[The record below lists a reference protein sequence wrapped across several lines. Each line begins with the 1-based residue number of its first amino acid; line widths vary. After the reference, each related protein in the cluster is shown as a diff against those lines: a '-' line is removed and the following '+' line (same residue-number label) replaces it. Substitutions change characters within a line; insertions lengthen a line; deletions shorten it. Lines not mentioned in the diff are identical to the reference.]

1 MNSDDRWN
9 AKDWVIVFG
18 LFILTTLVFSLV
30 LFSRNWSLGVELDF
44 LRQFYPARVFAANSI
59 SAGSFPVWN
68 PHTLCGYPY
77 FASYQTA
84 MLYPFNLIMVGVYGV
99 LGLDFSLKALCAFA
113 AFHFFLAG
121 VFTYILA
128 REFKLRRVASVV
140 AAVAYM
146 LCGFMTAHAGHINQL
161 SASAWLP
168 LIFFLFYRSLT
179 RRKISYS
186 VGAGA
191 AMGIALLAGHFQSIF
206 YLCVFMSGF
215 AVYMT
220 GKRYREGDGGV
231 GPLSTFLSLGVAIII
246 AVGIAAAQLLPTLEL
261 IGLST
266 RNDIPYS
273 MAVVGSIPR
282 WQIVNLVFPKF
293 FGSGPENYVG
303 GWMMWET
310 YGYAG
315 VTCGVLGV
323 IALLRKKKGLVIF
336 LWISLIV
343 SLILALGP
351 GGYLFTVLYKAGL
364 FFNRLH
370 DPARTLVIFGFSSA
384 LLAGFGADY
393 LLDAVEEPSMRH
405 LHYKAAVRLACIV
418 VALVVAL
425 AVVLSV
431 FLLIR
436 GADDSARD
444 WIGIKSMVF
453 PLVLL
458 FLLLTLLFSSS
469 RIQSPGLLLGTGL
482 VLIVIVDLV
491 ALNVPWTMIRVD
503 ADNIFGD
510 KSAME
515 YIASQDGEFRVETD
529 ANTLYK
535 TLDDGPVYGVDK
547 TTGDDSLVLED
558 YDRYR
563 NLILPSVAPGVQ
575 PGLFYEGGLRS
586 PLLDLMN
593 AEYFVSQNKINP
605 KLARGKF
612 EYIVKK
618 GDVHIYR
625 NKTVMPRAWMSESLA
640 FNNNEEVFEKLS
652 ARDGEELKEKALV
665 VYPATGTREGKAVTV
680 VEGDVEIKTIEPNHL
695 VIETDR
701 ACKGLLVVS
710 EVDYPGWD
718 VYVDGKKKEILK
730 TNFLFRGVMLE
741 GGQKRVEFKFRSS
754 PIKTGLI
761 ISMVTSSLLVIY
773 FGALYIK
780 RKRERPV
787 GEVHLEALG
796 YNARS

>member
-1 MNSDDRWN
+1 MNPDDRWN
-9 AKDWVIVFG
+9 AKDWIIVSG
-18 LFILTTLVFSLV
+18 LFVLTVLVFSLV
-30 LFSRNWSLGVELDF
+30 LFSRNWSFGVELDF
-44 LRQFYPARVFAANSI
+44 IRQFYPARVFAANSI

-68 PHTLCGYPY
+68 PHTLSGYPY

-84 MLYPFNLIMVGVYGV
+84 MLYPFNLIMVAVYGV
-99 LGLDFSLKALCAFA
+99 LGLDFSLKAQCAFVV
-113 AFHFFLAG
+113 FHFFLAG

-128 REFKLRRVASVV
+128 REFRLRRAASVI

-146 LCGFMTAHAGHINQL
+146 FCGFMAAHAGHLNQH

-191 AMGIALLAGHFQSIF
+191 VMGIALLAGHFQSLF
-206 YLCVFMSGF
+206 YLGVFMLGF
-215 AVYMT
+215 AAFIT
-220 GKRYREGDGGV
+220 GRRYSEGEAGL
-231 GPLSTFLSLGVAIII
+231 GPLSTFLSLGTVIII

-266 RNDIPYS
+266 RSEIPYS
-273 MAVVGSIPR
+273 AAVVGSLPR
-282 WQIVNLVFPKF
+282 WQVVNLVFPKF
-293 FGSGPENYVG
+293 FGTSPANYVG

-315 VTCGVLGV
+315 VTCAVLGV
-323 IALLRKKKGLVIF
+323 IALLRRKKGMVVF
-336 LWISLIV
+336 LWISLV
-343 SLILALGP
+343 LSLLLALGP
-351 GGYLFTVLYKAGL
+351 GGYLFTLLYKTGL

-370 DPARTLVIFGFSSA
+370 DPARTLVIFGLSSA
-384 LLAGFGADY
+384 LLAGFGSDY
-393 LLDAVEEPSMRH
+393 LLNSVEEPGMRH
-405 LHYKAAVRLACIV
+405 LHYRAAVRAAAV
-418 VALVVAL
+418 MVALV
-425 AVVLSV
+425 AVFAAGLTV
-431 FLLIR
+431 FLIAR
-436 GADDSARD
+436 GTDSSAAN
-444 WIGIKSMVF
+444 WIGFKSMVF
-453 PLVLL
+453 PLVMLLILLGLL
-458 FLLLTLLFSSS
+458 FIVK
-469 RIQSPGLLLGTGL
+469 RIQSPSILLASGL
-482 VLIVIVDLV
+482 VLLVIVDLV
-491 ALNVPWTMIRVD
+491 AVNIPWVLVRVD
-503 ADNIFGD
+503 ADDIFGD

-515 YIASQDGEFRVETD
+515 YVSTQSGTFRVETD
-529 ANTLYK
+529 ANTMYK
-535 TLDDGPVYGVDK
+535 TLDNGPLYGLEK
-547 TTGDDSLVLED
+547 TTGDDSLVLQD
-558 YDRYR
+558 YDLYR
-563 NLILPSVAPGVQ
+563 NLIVPSVAPGVQ

-593 AEYFVSQNKINP
+593 AEYFVSRNKINP
-605 KLARGKF
+605 GLARGKF
-612 EYIVKK
+612 KYIVKK

-625 NKTVMPRAWMSESLA
+625 NETVMPRAWMSESLA
-640 FNNNEEVFEKLS
+640 FKDNEQVFEEL
-652 ARDGEELKEKALV
+652 AVQDGEKLKEKALV
-665 VYPATGTREGKAVTV
+665 VYPAKGTREGKTVTAV
-680 VEGDVEIKTIEPNHL
+680 EWDVEIKTIKQNHL

-761 ISMVTSSLLVIY
+761 ISMVTAFLLLIY

-780 RKRERPV
+780 R
-787 GEVHLEALG
+787 
-796 YNARS
+796 